1 MKRLKLRGR
10 IIERYGTLSRFAEAT
25 GVTNQ
30 TITAVL
36 NGTRTPAGMAMIGW
50 CASLGIDWATD
61 EADAFF
67 CPETVEN

>member
-10 IIERYGTLSRFAEAT
+10 IIERYGTLTRFAEAT

-50 CASLGIDWATD
+50 LASLGIDRE
-61 EADAFF
+61 EANAFF
-67 CPETVEN
+67 YPETLEN